1 MNFSKEKRKIK
12 EIATKQL
19 TNATNIKVEVE
30 TMPYWDEF
38 AVTALVYFT
47 RNGTDYVYHFASE
60 ADDITMPYYSV
71 APTISDAL
79 ADFME
84 TVESL
89 EMYGRGYVAEWKKN
103 MIDCLVGGFTSDAEY
118 WLDEYD
124 TNNEYELDTA
134 NIKDMAEEWAV
145 NSFDEFLQHCEDKS
159 IDPNDVDFD
168 YSSCSEIDSGFNTR
182 CRNSTLYILSN
193 AVTDYDEILDLGY
206 VKKKTA

>member
-1 MNFSKEKRKIK
+1 MDFAKEKEKIK

-47 RNGTDYVYHFASE
+47 RNGTDYVYHFAH
-60 ADDITMPYYSV
+60 ADDDITTPYYSV
-71 APTISDAL
+71 APTITKAL
-79 ADFME
+79 AYFME
-84 TVESL
+84 SVDSL
-89 EMYGRGYVAEWKKN
+89 EMYGIEYVAEWKKN
-103 MIDCLVGGFTSDAEY
+103 MIDCLISGFTSDAEH

-134 NIKDMAEEWAV
+134 NIKDMAKEWAV
-145 NSFDEFLQHCEDKS
+145 NSFDEFLQNCEDKG

-168 YSSCSEIDSGFNTR
+168 YSSCSEITGGFSG
-182 CRNSTLYILSN
+182 RNSTWYKMAN
-193 AVTDYDEILDLGY
+193 AVTDWDEILDLGY